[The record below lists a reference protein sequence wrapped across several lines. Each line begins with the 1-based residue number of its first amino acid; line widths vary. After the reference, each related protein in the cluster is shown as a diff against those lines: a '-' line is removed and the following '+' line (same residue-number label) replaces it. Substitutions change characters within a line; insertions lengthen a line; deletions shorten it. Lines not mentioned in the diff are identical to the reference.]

1 MPVAGCLLLVEA
13 QAHAGGNVR
22 HLDVVKIFRAGAFWD
37 ESKPLERK
45 KAGPLGF
52 RTKPWEVA

>member
-1 MPVAGCLLLVEA
+1 LKFERMQVAVL
-13 QAHAGGNVR
+13 R
-22 HLDVVKIFRAGAFWD
+22 HLNVVKVFPGGCFLGR
-37 ESKPLERK
+37 EETLERK

>member
-1 MPVAGCLLLVEA
+1 MQVALL
-13 QAHAGGNVR
+13 R
-22 HLDVVKIFRAGAFWD
+22 HLDAGKSFFRAGAFWD
-37 ESKPLERK
+37 ERKALEHK

>member
-1 MPVAGCLLLVEA
+1 MQVAFM
-13 QAHAGGNVR
+13 R
-22 HLDVVKIFRAGAFWD
+22 HLDAGKSFFPGGCFLGR
-37 ESKPLERK
+37 EETLERK